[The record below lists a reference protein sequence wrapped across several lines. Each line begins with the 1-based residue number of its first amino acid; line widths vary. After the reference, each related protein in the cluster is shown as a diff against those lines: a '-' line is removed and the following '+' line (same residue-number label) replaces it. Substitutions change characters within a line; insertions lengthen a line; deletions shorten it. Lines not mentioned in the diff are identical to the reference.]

1 MLRRILAA
9 ALLAGGCLTA
19 QAARSE
25 TYPSRPIQ
33 FVVPFTAGNV
43 IDIIGR
49 AFADAFKNEI
59 GGTVVVVNRDGA
71 AGMIGMAAV
80 AYSAPDGHTLFFGP
94 NGQLTMQPHL
104 RKTLPYKVDQ
114 VVPICL
120 VFESPFAIVVRP
132 DSPYKNFAE
141 LIDAGRKAP
150 GKISYGLS
158 GIGSVPHLLFH
169 MVALRAKTEF
179 NVVAYKN
186 YALLV
191 PDITAGRTEFGVM
204 AFGSFQSP
212 PMKLLA
218 VLREKRHPRYPD
230 VPTTTE
236 LGYPAESAAFGGLY
250 APAGTPKPVLDKIE
264 AACQRAHNAPTVRK
278 VFADTGQ
285 ATEFEGSA
293 GFARRL
299 AADSKN
305 KAEAIKLL
313 GLTVD

>member
-1 MLRRILAA
+1 MIRHTLAA
-9 ALLAGGCLTA
+9 AVLAAGCAAGTTV
-19 QAARSE
+19 QAD

-33 FVVPFTAGNV
+33 FIVPFTAGNA

-71 AGMIGMAAV
+71 AGMIAMAAV
-80 AYSAPDGHTLFFGP
+80 ANAAPDGYTLFFGP
-94 NGQLTMQPHL
+94 NGQLTLQPHL
-104 RKTLPYKVDQ
+104 RKNLPYKVDQ

-120 VFESPFAIVVRP
+120 TFESPFAIVVRP
-132 DSPYKNFAE
+132 DSPYKTFAD
-141 LIDAGRKAP
+141 LIEAGRKAP

-158 GIGSVPHLLFH
+158 GIGSIPHLLFH
-169 MVALRAKTEF
+169 MVAVRAKTEF

-236 LGYPAESAAFGGLY
+236 LGFPAESAAFGGLY

-264 AACQRAHNAPTVRK
+264 AACERALKAPATRK
-278 VFADTGQ
+278 VFEDTGQ
-285 ATEFEGSA
+285 ATEFEGRA
-293 GFARRL
+293 GFAKRL

-305 KAEAIKLL
+305 KAEAVKLL
-313 GLTVD
+313 DLKVQ